1 MWNTRELIYKTETD
15 SQTSKANLWLPKCKG
30 EGRGMDW
37 GFGLGICTLWYM
49 EWMVN
54 RNLLCRIGNSIQYS
68 VITSVG
74 MDI

>member
-1 MWNTRELIYKTETD
+1 
-15 SQTSKANLWLPKCKG
+15 
-30 EGRGMDW
+30 MDW